1 MRNSIPNGRRPATAG
16 TQGKSVPGPVPEPEP
31 GAGAAG
37 VAAPGGGTGPAGEPL
52 LRVVAGQPTPEEL
65 AALTAALSA
74 KLAASA
80 AAAAAA
86 AARDRPAVSGWSDRA
101 RQLRVP
107 LTPGPGAWR
116 RSAWPG

>member
-1 MRNSIPNGRRPATAG
+1 MRNSQPNGRRPPTAG
-16 TQGKSVPGPVPEPEP
+16 APRNPVPGPAKEPAPAVEP
-31 GAGAAG
+31 GASA
-37 VAAPGGGTGPAGEPL
+37 GPAGEPAF
-52 LRVVAGQPTPEEL
+52 RVVAGHPSPAEL

-86 AARDRPAVSGWSDRA
+86 ARNRPAVSAWSDRA
-101 RQLRVP
+101 RLLGVRP
-107 LTPGPGAWR
+107 APGADAWR